1 MNATMKFSYGGRTLP
16 ARVTMGTLRRFKA
29 ETGNDMVE
37 LQRTHKV
44 SADDLAVLL
53 WCAIVTQC
61 RVEGMPFDVSLDD
74 FLDRVTPDEVAR
86 WHTGALDQD
95 ETPDDSKKKTTRKN
109 GSELTN

>member
-86 WHTGALDQD
+86 WHTGDLDQD
-95 ETPDDSKKKTTRKN
+95 ETPDSKKKTKRKN